1 MLTYHAKRG
10 MYRCQVR
17 ETSARKENKKMKY
30 YTADKEAGNKI
41 EAFNTVEEALKAIA
55 AYEAEDE
62 KNDTY
67 TPDFYDVVNEDHESV
82 I

>member
-1 MLTYHAKRG
+1 
-10 MYRCQVR
+10 
-17 ETSARKENKKMKY
+17 MKY
-30 YTADKEAGNKI
+30 YTADREAGNKI
-41 EAFNTVEEALKAIA
+41 EAFDSIEEALKAIA

-62 KNDTY
+62 RNGTY